1 MSSRIVNATHDP
13 LPRIS
18 LERDDRWK
26 VALRVAASP
35 EFSKSTRLR
44 NFLLY
49 VCEKALTNRSD
60 EIREQVIGFDVFD
73 RGPGYNPGDDNI
85 VRVEARELRKR
96 LDRYFEGEGAE
107 ELFRINIPKGSYV
120 PVFEPL
126 DHFTAADASAPAQ
139 PEKQHA
145 SMRLPPAGESGR
157 GWIFPRIRR
166 NTALLLLGMVA
177 LIAIAGW
184 VMRGAWLPPL
194 ALGDSVPSLTPSTG
208 IWPLL
213 FPSRSPLNIVV
224 ADSSLVLVQGITG
237 KIVPLEDYV
246 SGRYPDN
253 LRNAEA
259 SMIAPRPY
267 TDLADVMV
275 TSKILR
281 LVQPQR
287 WRTMVRYPHDL
298 TIRNLENDN
307 LVFLGSAYSDPW
319 VHEFDTQ
326 MNFNVEMDWST
337 GSLCFQDNTPQ
348 AGALTRYCAGRQ
360 SNHTSVTYGLV
371 SLLPNL
377 QHTGNVLILE
387 GTTGA
392 GTEAAGDFVTNPH
405 YALNLRQYLGLK
417 SKSGSLP
424 YFQLL
429 FRTVVLDNAPG
440 DLTVIS
446 HKLIGNPRK

>member
-1 MSSRIVNATHDP
+1 MSSRIVNVPLKPSATSSCVED
-13 LPRIS
+13 
-18 LERDDRWK
+18 ERWK
-26 VALRVAASP
+26 TALRVAASR
-35 EFSKSTRLR
+35 EFSKSTRLHD
-44 NFLLY
+44 FLLY
-49 VCEKALTNRSD
+49 VCEKALTNRSN
-60 EIREQVIGFDVFD
+60 EICEQIIGSEVFGRRPD
-73 RGPGYNPGDDNI
+73 YNPSEDNI

-96 LDRYFEGEGAE
+96 LDRYFTAEGWAE
-107 ELFRINIPKGSYV
+107 PFRILIPKGSYV
-120 PVFEPL
+120 PFFEPR
-126 DHFTAADASAPAQ
+126 DPSTVADPSVPAP
-139 PEKQHA
+139 PEKQEA
-145 SMRLPPAGESGR
+145 TNLSPPAREIGR
-157 GWIFPRIRR
+157 GWIFSRIRR
-166 NTALLLLGMVA
+166 NTALLLLGIVA

-184 VMRGAWLPPL
+184 VMTGVRLPPL
-194 ALGDSVPSLTPSTG
+194 ALGDSAPAITPSTE

-237 KIVPLEDYV
+237 KTVPLEDYV

-275 TSKILR
+275 TSKILSV
-281 LVQPQR
+281 VQPHR

-319 VHEFDTQ
+319 VHEFDAQ

-337 GSLCFQDNTPQ
+337 GSLCFQNDTPQ
-348 AGALTRYCAGRQ
+348 AGAPTRYCAGRE

-371 SLLPNL
+371 TLLPNL

-405 YALNLRQYLGLK
+405 YALKLRQYLGLK
-417 SKSGSLP
+417 SKSASLP

-440 DLTVIS
+440 DLQVIS
-446 HKLIGNPRK
+446 HKLISNVRQ

>member
-1 MSSRIVNATHDP
+1 MSTTSINVASSDRERLKLEHD
-13 LPRIS
+13 
-18 LERDDRWK
+18 ERWK
-26 VALRVAASP
+26 VALHVTASP
-35 EFSKSTRLR
+35 EFSRSARLR
-44 NFLLY
+44 EFLLY
-49 VCEKALTNRSD
+49 VCERELTGRAS
-60 EIREQVIGFDVFD
+60 EIREQVIGAEVFNRRPD
-73 RGPGYNPGDDNI
+73 YNPGEDNI

-96 LDRYFEGEGAE
+96 LDRFFTGKGSGET
-107 ELFRINIPKGSYV
+107 FRIRIPKGSYV

-126 DHFTAADASAPAQ
+126 DSSGAARAAAAAPPQKQKVSVTAQQAREIASP
-139 PEKQHA
+139 
-145 SMRLPPAGESGR
+145 RLS
-157 GWIFPRIRR
+157 PRFRR
-166 NTALLLLGMVA
+166 NSA
-177 LIAIAGW
+177 LILLAIVAIVAAAGW
-184 VMRGAWLPPL
+184 EMRGARQSPL
-194 ALGDSVPSLTPSTG
+194 TQAPAPTAD
-208 IWPLL
+208 IWSSL

-237 KIVPLEDYV
+237 KTVPLDDYV

-275 TSKILR
+275 TSKILS
-281 LVQPQR
+281 VIQPQR
-287 WRTMVRYPHDL
+287 WGTMVRYPRDL
-298 TIRNLENDN
+298 TIRNLENGN

-319 VHEFDTQ
+319 VHEFDAQ
-326 MNFNVEMDWST
+326 MNFHVEMDWST
-337 GSLCFQDNTPQ
+337 GSLCFQNNTPQ
-348 AGALTRYCAGRQ
+348 PGTLPRYCAAQQ

-371 SLLPNL
+371 TLLPNL

-417 SKSGSLP
+417 SKPASLP

-446 HKLIGNPRK
+446 HKLISNARQ

>member
-1 MSSRIVNATHDP
+1 MSTTGINVTS
-13 LPRIS
+13 S
-18 LERDDRWK
+18 GLERLKLEHDERWK
-26 VALRVAASP
+26 VALHVAASP
-35 EFSKSTRLR
+35 EFSRSARLR
-44 NFLLY
+44 DFLLY
-49 VCEKALTNRSD
+49 VCERELTDRGS
-60 EIREQVIGFDVFD
+60 EIREQVIGAEVFNRRPD
-73 RGPGYNPGDDNI
+73 YNPGEDNI

-96 LDRYFEGEGAE
+96 LDRFFTGNGSSEP
-107 ELFRINIPKGSYV
+107 FRIRIPKGSYV

-126 DHFTAADASAPAQ
+126 AAKTSLAAASNAVLQPAIEAQAQ
-139 PEKQHA
+139 PSA
-145 SMRLPPAGESGR
+145 VESGR
-157 GWIFPRIRR
+157 TWMFSLVRRRAVLLILAIVTLIASAGWIIR
-166 NTALLLLGMVA
+166 G
-177 LIAIAGW
+177 G
-184 VMRGAWLPPL
+184 WLPPL
-194 ALGDSVPSLTPSTG
+194 ALGDSGPSLTPSRR

-213 FPSRSPLNIVV
+213 FPSRSPLSIVV

-237 KIVPLEDYV
+237 KIVPLDDYV

-259 SMIAPRPY
+259 SIIAPRPY

-287 WRTMVRYPHDL
+287 WRTMVRYPRDL

-319 VHEFDTQ
+319 VHVFDAQ

-337 GSLCFQDNTPQ
+337 GSLCFQDTTPQ
-348 AGALTRYCAGRQ
+348 TGALTRYCAGRQ

-417 SKSGSLP
+417 SKNAPLP

-446 HKLIGNPRK
+446 HKLISNTRH